1 MRSLP
6 EAERNSV
13 AMKAVT
19 VVAVLVTTATAA
31 FSGTMAGSD
40 SKLAVILPVTVV
52 VGGTLAVLALTR
64 FKIYVMVM
72 LIMRSGMD
80 LAKLSVGGGP
90 TAAPPATDQV
100 ATDQVAARGVD
111 PSSLLGVLFIVA
123 ALIWLTAQYRKYGRL
138 PGSPLRRALVVFAAA
153 CFLSILGAGEPPVS
167 ILELLRILAVVLMFV
182 VLERLMT
189 DERTMRQLLAAIYLS
204 LLFPLAFTT
213 FGFLTGHPA
222 SEEKGDFTRITGP
235 FLQSNTFGRYLML
248 MIIFGVAIYPHLD
261 KRFRRLLGGALALS
275 CVFLPLTY
283 TRTAIVGVVIGLGV
297 VGLIQSKRLLFG
309 MIMFSVCALLLV
321 PQLSARFTGLSESP
335 TWSVVSGSTNNS
347 LVWRLGYWTEVLPL
361 ANSNPVTGIGLD
373 MTERETD
380 QEKQPHNDFIRVYVE
395 TGLIGLGA
403 YVALLISLVTLGR
416 RAVRASPRRSLERG
430 IGAGF
435 LGCALAFIADSVS
448 ANVISSVV
456 TLWYLFAFAAAAS
469 AVVAQQRR
477 RAEGGPAAGLQIGNV
492 RPRRMGP
499 LTS

>member
-1 MRSLP
+1 MNDVTLMRSLP
-6 EAERNSV
+6 WAEPDSI

-19 VVAVLVTTATAA
+19 VIAVLVMAATAA
-31 FSGTMAGSD
+31 FSGTMAGTN

-52 VGGTLAVLALTR
+52 VGVTLAVLALTR
-64 FKIYVMVM
+64 FKVYVMVM
-72 LIMRSGMD
+72 LIMRSSMD
-80 LAKLSVGGGP
+80 LAKLSVGGADAG
-90 TAAPPATDQV
+90 APP

-138 PGSPLRRALVVFAAA
+138 PGSPLRRALVVFATA
-153 CFLSILGAGEPPVS
+153 CFLSTVGAGDPAVS
-167 ILELLRILAVVLMFV
+167 LLEALRILAVVLMFV
-182 VLERLMT
+182 VLERLMA
-189 DERTMRQLLAAIYLS
+189 DERTMRQMLAAIYLS
-204 LLFPLAFTT
+204 LLFPLAFTA
-213 FGFLTGHPA
+213 FGFLTGNPA
-222 SEEKGDFTRITGP
+222 SEEKGDFARITGP

-261 KRFRRLLGGALALS
+261 RRLRLLLGGALALS
-275 CVFLPLTY
+275 FVFLPLTY
-283 TRTAIVGVVIGLGV
+283 TRTALIGVVLGLSV
-297 VGLIQSKRLLFG
+297 VGLIQSKRLLIG
-309 MIMFSVCALLLV
+309 MIVVTLCALMLV
-321 PQLSARFTGLSESP
+321 PQLSSRFTSLSDSP
-335 TWSVVSGSTNNS
+335 SWSALNGSTNNS
-347 LVWRLGYWTEVLPL
+347 LVWRLGYWAEVLPL

-373 MTERETD
+373 MTEHETD
-380 QEKQPHNDFIRVYVE
+380 QEKAPHNDFIRVYVE

-416 RAVRASPRRSLERG
+416 RAVRASPPRTLERG

-469 AVVAQQRR
+469 AVVGQQRR
-477 RAEGGPAAGLQIGNV
+477 RAQGDRQPAARSARSNHPASV
-492 RPRRMGP
+492 R
-499 LTS
+499 